1 MSQYEIINLE
11 LVISGMEELGKPV
24 IAAVNGYALG
34 AGSEIA
40 QACHLVIA
48 SENAYFGQ
56 PEINLGFNPL
66 VLMLL
71 FSLKGEVII
80 GNPLTIVWIA
90 VPILSVT

>member
-40 QACHLVIA
+40 QAC
-48 SENAYFGQ
+48 
-56 PEINLGFNPL
+56 
-66 VLMLL
+66 
-71 FSLKGEVII
+71 
-80 GNPLTIVWIA
+80 
-90 VPILSVT
+90 